1 MGIPKFFRYLSR
13 SPIFSGSIRKKLP
26 ETNIFA
32 IDLNGILHPI
42 FQKFFNPTDKKL
54 KISRKIGD
62 EWVIP
67 KELFEARKK
76 EAFEDVIYN
85 IVKLTE
91 IVSPSEMLI
100 IAVDGIA
107 PQSKINQQRKRRFIS
122 ASSKEDDTVFD
133 SNSITPGTDFMF
145 ELDKY
150 LGPELEKL
158 SKDSKL
164 PQTIIY
170 SSHLVPG
177 EGEHKIAEYLK
188 NIADSEKKNVV
199 IYGMDADLILIYSLL
214 FVKNNE
220 YKYNEIYLFRN
231 NNEYFEIEKTINL
244 KFIIDVLKKLYS
256 SAKNPIDDF
265 SFLLTCIG
273 NDFLPRFPSFE
284 RIDNALDTLIYGYY
298 DFLKLY
304 PNKYLIEQTIIWK
317 NVYEFLNY
325 INKKYNTILL
335 RAWAINDPETIA
347 VQHPITNLAMIQ
359 ENDLLVLD
367 LAKFH
372 PLWYKYVYVPS
383 QKYDIKIYESDIDD
397 MCANYLEGLSWVYN
411 YYKYGI
417 NSINPR
423 WFYKYHYSPLFSDL
437 VDYLS
442 KSDLDQPKWYDNSII
457 NKDFYPTIPEQLLMV
472 IPPSSINILPY
483 EIRPLYTEKSPI
495 YDYFPEGFVLDLNGK
510 GDVHNGVALI
520 PIPDPL
526 RIKNSLQFLNVNE
539 MFFQKYENIEPL
551 IIFSEQNIYNQK
563 TYRQIQRPYQRPYQR
578 QHQTHYQDRSQIPYQ
593 QTQRPYQQQQ
603 IHYQPSQR
611 PYQQQQRPYQ
621 QSQSH
626 YQPSQR
632 AYQQSQRPYQPSQSH
647 YQPSQRP
654 YQPSQRPY
662 QPSQR
667 PYHQSQR
674 PSQFQ
679 QIHYH
684 QSQRPSQYQQIP
696 YQ

>member
-1 MGIPKFFRYLSR
+1 MYLLELRR
-13 SPIFSGSIRKKLP
+13 S
-26 ETNIFA
+26 
-32 IDLNGILHPI
+32 
-42 FQKFFNPTDKKL
+42 
-54 KISRKIGD
+54 
-62 EWVIP
+62 
-67 KELFEARKK
+67 
-76 EAFEDVIYN
+76 
-85 IVKLTE
+85 
-91 IVSPSEMLI
+91 
-100 IAVDGIA
+100 
-107 PQSKINQQRKRRFIS
+107 
-122 ASSKEDDTVFD
+122 
-133 SNSITPGTDFMF
+133 
-145 ELDKY
+145 
-150 LGPELEKL
+150 
-158 SKDSKL
+158 
-164 PQTIIY
+164 
-170 SSHLVPG
+170 
-177 EGEHKIAEYLK
+177 
-188 NIADSEKKNVV
+188 
-199 IYGMDADLILIYSLL
+199 
-214 FVKNNE
+214 
-220 YKYNEIYLFRN
+220 
-231 NNEYFEIEKTINL
+231 
-244 KFIIDVLKKLYS
+244 
-256 SAKNPIDDF
+256 
-265 SFLLTCIG
+265 
-273 NDFLPRFPSFE
+273 
-284 RIDNALDTLIYGYY
+284 
-298 DFLKLY
+298 
-304 PNKYLIEQTIIWK
+304 
-317 NVYEFLNY
+317 
-325 INKKYNTILL
+325 
-335 RAWAINDPETIA
+335 
-347 VQHPITNLAMIQ
+347 
-359 ENDLLVLD
+359 
-367 LAKFH
+367 
-372 PLWYKYVYVPS
+372 
-383 QKYDIKIYESDIDD
+383 
-397 MCANYLEGLSWVYN
+397 
-411 YYKYGI
+411 
-417 NSINPR
+417 
-423 WFYKYHYSPLFSDL
+423 LFSDL